1 MQDKLIKGNGS
12 IAGHSMNWV
21 IIISKHRKQR
31 VSTPDSQFMDTKLSP
46 EIRAS
51 GGQQETVGPT

>member
-1 MQDKLIKGNGS
+1 
-12 IAGHSMNWV
+12 MNWV